1 MLFYLSFCLKK
12 YVSYSTGFLRLSSL
26 PAFFFLVWHAWIQG
40 ISPLHNTTR
49 KSLGDTLKTLLS
61 FYKLPQPWVCTS
73 KYIHLVSWWKGISH
87 DQSLLWDIWTHVFA
101 LVQSYT
107 RRAFTQMAFWALMPL
122 KTQTSMS
129 NRSSH
134 SPVKANV
141 LCCPFWTL
149 RSYPTIPDCD
159 LPPPPF
165 FCFLLWWIYLDFQKK
180 TLM

>member
-26 PAFFFLVWHAWIQG
+26 PAFFVSLSDMLKSRVSHLFTIQPESPQEIHSKHNWVFISSHSPESVSQNIYIWCLDGKASLMTKVSFG
-40 ISPLHNTTR
+40 I
-49 KSLGDTLKTLLS
+49 
-61 FYKLPQPWVCTS
+61 FE
-73 KYIHLVSWWKGISH
+73 
-87 DQSLLWDIWTHVFA
+87 HVFA

-107 RRAFTQMAFWALMPL
+107 RRAFTQLAFWALMPL

-159 LPPPPF
+159 LPRPPF